1 MSLRRRL
8 LVLFALT
15 VLVSVAAV
23 TLIVSAM
30 TRHAFD
36 RANDQRTAALVGQF
50 RREFTRRGDEVSR
63 KIKALTAT
71 SESSRIAVAAAH
83 PVPDYSIF
91 LDDAQ
96 VIAEAQQ
103 LDFLEFAD
111 DRGTII
117 SSAQW
122 PAKFG
127 YKEPLVTPMPPA
139 DPFLKEEETPTGPVL
154 GLFAI
159 RNTSAGDRKLD
170 VIGGIRL
177 DKTFLASLE
186 LPAGM
191 RVLLYEN
198 LDHET
203 FLPEHLIAAG
213 ESPTDPQEFAALIH
227 QVQQRNAQQSNAQ
240 QSSTQQSSAPQSNS
254 EASAVIH
261 GSSPDKSGDDET
273 VNAIPLT
280 GENKQ
285 LLGILLVGSS
295 RQIYNELRG
304 QIRSAALLAAGVG
317 LVMAVLLS
325 GWAAARVTRPVED
338 LAHAAGE
345 IAAGNWNAQ
354 VNSTSRDEI
363 GQLADS
369 FNHMTRDLLDQRERL
384 LQAERVAAWR
394 ELARRLAHE
403 LKNPLFPLQLTVEN
417 LLRAR
422 EHGEQQF
429 NETFHES
436 ASTLLSEISN
446 LKAIISRFSDF
457 SKMPQP
463 QLRAVRLSELV
474 GDVVKLHQAQLSKA
488 NITYQFQ
495 PCETPEDPLAADPD
509 LLHRALSN
517 LVLNAIE
524 AMPEGGTLTL
534 CTRQDSSSACIEVSD
549 TGKGL
554 TPEECERLFT
564 PYYTSKVHGSGLGL
578 AIVQSIVSDHGGRIS
593 VSSEPGRGTTFI
605 IELPV
610 NRDKLAATERA
621 SV

>member
-8 LVLFALT
+8 LLLFALT
-15 VLVSVAAV
+15 VVVSVAAV

-36 RANDQRTAALVGQF
+36 RANDERTAAFVGQF

-63 KIKALTAT
+63 KIQAITAT
-71 SESSRIAVAAAH
+71 SESSRIAVAAAR

-127 YKEPLVTPMPPA
+127 YKEPLVTPTPPA
-139 DPFLKEEETPTGPVL
+139 NPFLKEEETPAGPAL
-154 GLFAI
+154 GLFSI
-159 RNTSAGDRKLD
+159 RTLAAGDRKLY

-198 LDHET
+198 LDQGT
-203 FLPEHLIAAG
+203 FLPDHLIAAG
-213 ESPTDPQEFAALIH
+213 ESPAAPQEFAGLIH
-227 QVQQRNAQQSNAQ
+227 QVQRSNAQQSNAQ
-240 QSSTQQSSAPQSNS
+240 QSNS

-261 GSSPDKSGDDET
+261 GNSPDKSSDDET

-354 VNSTSRDEI
+354 VNATSDDEI

-436 ASTLLSEISN
+436 ASTLLAEISN
-446 LKAIISRFSDF
+446 LKAIITRFSDF

-463 QLRAVRLSELV
+463 QLRAVRLSDLV
-474 GDVVKLHQAQLSKA
+474 GDVVKLHQAQLRQA

-495 PCETPEDPLAADPD
+495 PSATPEDPIAADPD

-524 AMPEGGTLTL
+524 AMPNGGTLTL
-534 CTRQDSSSACIEVSD
+534 RTRQDAASACIEVSD

-564 PYYTSKVHGSGLGL
+564 PYYTSKTHGTGLGL

-605 IELPV
+605 IELRKNELLA
-610 NRDKLAATERA
+610 NRDKLSATE
-621 SV
+621 STGV